1 MGEGLAVMKSPHKNR
16 LNEITKAGPVVPHA
30 SPPPPRMMAGS
41 VRSFGEQL
49 QHEVEE
55 AKEIRE
61 QIANGE
67 IVVELDPYDL
77 DVSFASDRIDNDED
91 QAFQVLVESIRS
103 SGQQIPILVRPT
115 QTNGRF
121 QIAFGHRRVRVARAL
136 GIKVKAIVRRL
147 SDDEL
152 IIAQGQENNARK
164 DLSFIEKSLFAWR
177 LTNSGVTREVISIAL
192 GVSKTHLS
200 DHLTIVQTV
209 TPEIVLKVGAAP
221 SIGRTRWQAL
231 ANRLKDPDA
240 LEDAEQ
246 IVGSPE
252 FQSAKS
258 RFAHLV
264 ERLTMRKSDA
274 KPIDLKTSSGVLLGQ
289 LVSRPSG
296 SRLVLR
302 NRRFSA
308 YLEARL
314 PELMRQFEA
323 DQNSSSG

>member
-1 MGEGLAVMKSPHKNR
+1 
-16 LNEITKAGPVVPHA
+16 
-30 SPPPPRMMAGS
+30 
-41 VRSFGEQL
+41 
-49 QHEVEE
+49 
-55 AKEIRE
+55 
-61 QIANGE
+61 
-67 IVVELDPYDL
+67 
-77 DVSFASDRIDNDED
+77 
-91 QAFQVLVESIRS
+91 
-103 SGQQIPILVRPT
+103 
-115 QTNGRF
+115 
-121 QIAFGHRRVRVARAL
+121 
-136 GIKVKAIVRRL
+136 
-147 SDDEL
+147 
-152 IIAQGQENNARK
+152 
-164 DLSFIEKSLFAWR
+164 
-177 LTNSGVTREVISIAL
+177 VISIAL